1 LVVYADASADSW
13 GVDVRDR
20 QGVRVLAVDKI
31 NATIGWL
38 SSGYSNQAP
47 WGDTINFEHE
57 ELKFEKALKKD
68 YDSQSMLVTDQHE
81 EECANAK
88 IVLKLPKLSV
98 GHLKVAILK
107 HQKLLNR
114 LRWWYSKATKRPYV
128 ELNIQE
134 AWERLY
140 DGMNDST
147 NLKERN
153 KFKAYYE

>member
-1 LVVYADASADSW
+1 
-13 GVDVRDR
+13 
-20 QGVRVLAVDKI
+20 
-31 NATIGWL
+31 
-38 SSGYSNQAP
+38 AP

-98 GHLKVAILK
+98 GHLK
-107 HQKLLNR
+107 
-114 LRWWYSKATKRPYV
+114 
-128 ELNIQE
+128 E
-134 AWERLY
+134 AWEKLVRFKERSYPSTLKLIDQY